1 MEVIMKNGMQGE
13 LNFEEKEGGAVFR
26 HTTSHILAQAV
37 KRLYPDAKLA
47 IGPAIDDGFYYDFDF
62 SSPISSDDFSAIEK
76 EMKKIVKERLKLERF
91 ILPREEALVLMKEKK
106 EDYKVALIEDLPE
119 DAVISFYRQ
128 GDFVDL
134 CAGPHLANTGY
145 VKAIKLTSLAG
156 AYWRGNEKNK
166 MLTRIYG
173 TSFPDKEQLELI
185 LRGWRRLKRGI
196 TENWER
202 NWGCLRLWR
211 RDRDFRSFFPRA

>member
-1 MEVIMKNGMQGE
+1 M
-13 LNFEEKEGGAVFR
+13 
-26 HTTSHILAQAV
+26 

-62 SSPISSDDFSAIEK
+62 SSPISSDDFAAIEK

-91 ILPREEALVLMKEKK
+91 TLPGRSACLMKEKGG
-106 EDYKVALIEDLPE
+106 YKVALIEDLPE

-134 CAGPHLANTGY
+134 CAGPHLADTGY

-156 AYWRGNEKNK
+156 ATGEAMKKIRCSPEFMELPSRIKN
-166 MLTRIYG
+166 
-173 TSFPDKEQLELI
+173 SWQLI

-202 NWGCLRLWR
+202 NWGCLLSWR
-211 RDRDFRSFFPRA
+211 KGRAFRSSCPRG